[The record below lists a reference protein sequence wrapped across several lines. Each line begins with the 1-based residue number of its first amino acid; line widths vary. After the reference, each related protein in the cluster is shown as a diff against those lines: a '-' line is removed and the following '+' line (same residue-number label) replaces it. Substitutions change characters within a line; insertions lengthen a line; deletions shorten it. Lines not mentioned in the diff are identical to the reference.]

1 MSIDESW
8 DEGCTSPPAPSG
20 AALIAAADG
29 EADKATLAHLQVCP
43 VCAARVMHLR
53 ALQRQLLRRLYRLH
67 CPPTDLLVDY
77 CQGLLEP
84 QVRAA
89 LDHHL
94 ATCSHCA
101 AEVGLLEHGPPL
113 VQALGHG
120 RRGRLTVPLP

>member
-29 EADKATLAHLQVCP
+29 EADEATLAHLQ

-120 RRGRLTVPLP
+120 CRGRLTVPLP